1 VTRKSD
7 DTLIITGRGEEAL
20 ALPMQAVLEL
30 TGGGH
35 QPSLFH
41 AACNRPS
48 EFVQATVFSEASSD
62 SRRVYVVEAVAKLPI

>member
-1 VTRKSD
+1 
-7 DTLIITGRGEEAL
+7 
-20 ALPMQAVLEL
+20 MQAVLEL

-48 EFVQATVFSEASSD
+48 EFVQAAVFSEASSD
-62 SRRVYVVEAVAKLPI
+62 SRRVYLVEAVAKSPI